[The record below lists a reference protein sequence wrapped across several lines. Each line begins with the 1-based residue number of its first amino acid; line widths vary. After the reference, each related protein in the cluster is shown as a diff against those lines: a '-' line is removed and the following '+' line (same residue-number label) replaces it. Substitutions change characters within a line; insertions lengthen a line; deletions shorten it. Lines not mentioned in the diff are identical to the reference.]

1 MALLPVDEAKARII
15 SDVLPL
21 PAEEVPLSQTLGRVL
36 ARDVKAKRD
45 QPPFRASAMD
55 GYAVR
60 LADIEKVPIRLKLV
74 GTAHAGHAYTRTVS
88 AGEAVRI
95 FTGAPVPKG
104 ADTVV
109 IQENTT
115 AEAKTVIIDQAPRLG
130 AHVRAQGLDFRKGD
144 TLLKA
149 GRILQPRDLGLAA
162 SMNAAKLHV
171 RRKPRVAI
179 LATGDELVQPGQN
192 PGMSQ
197 IISSNNYMLAAF
209 VARFGG
215 EPVDIGVVRDDLRAT
230 VRAIAKAEGADVLV
244 TSGGASV
251 GDRDFVQEALKK
263 AGIDIE
269 FWKIAIRPGK
279 PLMFAKRGRQRILGL
294 PGNPV
299 STIVCARIFLK
310 PLIDGLLG
318 LPEENPLCEA
328 LLDAPLKMNDNRQDY
343 MRAGLQLD
351 GIGRLVASPFP
362 VQDSSMQRTM
372 AEAGCLIVR
381 PPYAPALEAGS
392 VVQVLPLDF

>member
-1 MALLPVDEAKARII
+1 
-15 SDVLPL
+15 
-21 PAEEVPLSQTLGRVL
+21 
-36 ARDVKAKRD
+36 
-45 QPPFRASAMD
+45 
-55 GYAVR
+55 
-60 LADIEKVPIRLKLV
+60 
-74 GTAHAGHAYTRTVS
+74 
-88 AGEAVRI
+88 
-95 FTGAPVPKG
+95 
-104 ADTVV
+104 
-109 IQENTT
+109 
-115 AEAKTVIIDQAPRLG
+115 
-130 AHVRAQGLDFRKGD
+130 
-144 TLLKA
+144 
-149 GRILQPRDLGLAA
+149 
-162 SMNAAKLHV
+162 
-171 RRKPRVAI
+171 
-179 LATGDELVQPGQN
+179 
-192 PGMSQ
+192 
-197 IISSNNYMLAAF
+197 MLAAF